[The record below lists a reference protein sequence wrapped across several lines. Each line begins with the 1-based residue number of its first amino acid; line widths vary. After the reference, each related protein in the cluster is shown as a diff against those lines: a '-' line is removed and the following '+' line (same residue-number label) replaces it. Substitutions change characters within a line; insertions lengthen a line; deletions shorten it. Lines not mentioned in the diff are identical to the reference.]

1 MKSPTMPSDRSFG
14 WTFAGLFAFI
24 SFFHPWMLA
33 LAATAALVTLTRAH
47 WLSPLKRAWMKFGE
61 LMHHV
66 VSPVMMG
73 LIFFVVF
80 TPVGIAMRAFGRDT
94 MKRRFEPQRASYW
107 EDRIPPGPA
116 DDSFRDMF

>member
-1 MKSPTMPSDRSFG
+1 
-14 WTFAGLFAFI
+14 
-24 SFFHPWMLA
+24 
-33 LAATAALVTLTRAH
+33 
-47 WLSPLKRAWMKFGE
+47 
-61 LMHHV
+61 MHHV

-107 EDRIPPGPA
+107 EDRTPPGPA